1 MAQRVAGAVAAAQ
14 ERAAASQARAVEM
27 AREHAA
33 SERRQAVAY
42 AEAAASQ
49 LVEAARK
56 EVEVA
61 RQEAATA
68 AAARDQAKAAAR
80 AVVAQIKALR
90 EQQQQAA
97 AAAVAEPLPAGWE
110 ALVTEEGDDYFY
122 CEYTGETRWDRPTA
136 ADAAPAA
143 RAALPPPGQAAGA
156 AAPMEVGSADDDWG
170 WGEGTIDGEG
180 SGGAWGD
187 ALPGAER
194 HLVGAGAPWD
204 DAWGTAV
211 PPAQGASGQ
220 ESVASAELTRA
231 EVSGAEAAVVR
242 ELAAAAT
249 QLGDMQGALRLALQG
264 GPIGLQGE
272 AGAVQPVERIVES
285 GGVESGGVEEV
296 GGG

>member
-1 MAQRVAGAVAAAQ
+1 
-14 ERAAASQARAVEM
+14 
-27 AREHAA
+27 
-33 SERRQAVAY
+33 
-42 AEAAASQ
+42 
-49 LVEAARK
+49 
-56 EVEVA
+56 
-61 RQEAATA
+61 
-68 AAARDQAKAAAR
+68 
-80 AVVAQIKALR
+80 
-90 EQQQQAA
+90 
-97 AAAVAEPLPAGWE
+97 
-110 ALVTEEGDDYFY
+110 
-122 CEYTGETRWDRPTA
+122 
-136 ADAAPAA
+136 
-143 RAALPPPGQAAGA
+143 
-156 AAPMEVGSADDDWG
+156 MEVGSADDDWG

-231 EVSGAEAAVVR
+231 EMSGAEAAVVR

-272 AGAVQPVERIVES
+272 AGAVQPVERIVEKV
-285 GGVESGGVEEV
+285 VEVEKIVEV
-296 GGG
+296 AGAAEVAGKTMRSTPSPAYACCSPYSRRMRLAKWAMPMVGPPACRRSATKLSPGRQHAPALAALSAAAEEPRAPLAAEAARAHDEVSVPVEVLHVERIHL